1 MEQVPENSVP
11 EDVVIVPE
19 ELTKLS
25 PPVDESS
32 AFVQS
37 TEDSQDE
44 SSAFVQSTEAVKEPP
59 TPRKPGRPKGSK
71 DARPRATKKTK
82 VVSVAVEDE
91 SSTLAQSAVS
101 VDKENIPELPRVLPN
116 SRPIPI
122 SGHDNRSR
130 LMLDM
135 LARQAHERKTRKSDL
150 WKSWFQ

>member
-1 MEQVPENSVP
+1 MEQVPENSAP
-11 EDVVIVPE
+11 EDAVIEVPE

-37 TEDSQDE
+37 TEDSQE
-44 SSAFVQSTEAVKEPP
+44 EAVKEPP
-59 TPRKPGRPKGSK
+59 TPRKPGRLKGSK